1 MTEATKKSGRVLC
14 VDDEPHI
21 LRALQWLL
29 KKEFEVITAT
39 SAGEGI
45 RLLQRNDFDVVI
57 SDQRMPG
64 VTGVEFLRE
73 VRKSSPRSVRIL
85 LTGYAE
91 LDAMVRS
98 VNESE
103 VFRFITKPWDVKALP
118 DLIAE
123 AVSIA
128 NIDTLVVADETP
140 IENLDFTA
148 SSGGPAQV
156 SAGPALA
163 PGSAATNEPAAIAAS
178 VGSKVLVLD
187 DDPVVHQAID
197 DVFGNSELALHS
209 YSLAEAIKYLNEHQI
224 GVIVSDFKVGK
235 MDATRLIRMMKGE
248 HPEIISVVFS
258 AVQDAEYVVKLINE
272 GQVYRFIPKPF
283 KPSFIKLIVCSALK
297 RHVQLVQN
305 PQLLSRFKVDAVSS
319 GTAESLLLDVEKSAA
334 QASPRTVPPDSVAA
348 PMRIVQAAAQ
358 ASSVP
363 AIPRL
368 AVAANSTDD
377 GQALTERLKSGF
389 RKLFKLA

>member
-1 MTEATKKSGRVLC
+1 MTEAAKKGRVLC

-29 KKEFEVITAT
+29 KKEFEVVTAT
-39 SAGEGI
+39 SAGEGM
-45 RLLQRNDFDVVI
+45 RLLQRHDFDVVI

-64 VTGVEFLRE
+64 ITGVEFLRE
-73 VRKSSPRSVRIL
+73 VRKSSPRAVRIL

-128 NIDTLVVADETP
+128 NIDTVVVADETP
-140 IENLDFTA
+140 IESLDFTA
-148 SSGGPAQV
+148 APSAAAPEAQV
-156 SAGPALA
+156 KPALTV
-163 PGSAATNEPAAIAAS
+163 SAAPNEPASIAAS
-178 VGSKVLVLD
+178 VGRKVLVMD
-187 DDPVVHQAID
+187 DDQVVHQAID
-197 DVFGNSELALHS
+197 EVFGNPALVLHA
-209 YSLAEAIKYLNEHQI
+209 YSLADAIKYLNEYPI
-224 GVIVSDFKVGK
+224 GVIVSDFRVAK

-248 HPEIISVVFS
+248 HPEIVSVVFS

-283 KPSFIKLIVCSALK
+283 KVSFIKLIVGSALK
-297 RHVQLVQN
+297 RHVQLLQN
-305 PQLLSRFKVDAVSS
+305 PQLLSRFKVETVAA
-319 GTAESLLLDVEKSAA
+319 GTAESLLQDIERSAA
-334 QASPRTVPPDSVAA
+334 QVARTAA
-348 PMRIVQAAAQ
+348 PAAAPL
-358 ASSVP
+358 VP
-363 AIPRL
+363 AAK
-368 AVAANSTDD
+368 AVQVPAAHAHPAANDMED
-377 GQALTERLKSGF
+377 GAALVDKLKTGF
-389 RKLFKLA
+389 RKLFRIA

>member
-1 MTEATKKSGRVLC
+1 MTEAGRKGKILC

-29 KKEFEVITAT
+29 KKEFEVVTAT

-64 VTGVEFLRE
+64 ITGVEFLRE
-73 VRKSSPRSVRIL
+73 VRKSAPRAVRIL

-128 NIDTLVVADETP
+128 NIDTVVVADETP
-140 IENLDFTA
+140 VESLDFTA
-148 SSGGPAQV
+148 DSPAAG
-156 SAGPALA
+156 SAPALA
-163 PGSAATNEPAAIAAS
+163 VKAAAPSEPSAILDSIGRNI
-178 VGSKVLVLD
+178 LVMD
-187 DDPVVHQAID
+187 DDPIVHQAID
-197 DVFGNSELALHS
+197 EVFNNSDRVLHA
-209 YSLAEAIKYLNEHQI
+209 YSLADAIRYLNESSI

-283 KPSFIKLIVCSALK
+283 KPSFIKLIIGSALK
-297 RHVQLVQN
+297 RHMQLLQN
-305 PQLLSRFKVDAVSS
+305 PQLLSRFKVESVAA
-319 GTAESLLLDVEKSAA
+319 GTAESLLKDIEKSAA
-334 QASPRTVPPDSVAA
+334 LAPPPSAPRQAPAAQTVQVQASTP
-348 PMRIVQAAAQ
+348 
-358 ASSVP
+358 
-363 AIPRL
+363 
-368 AVAANSTDD
+368 AAND
-377 GQALTERLKSGF
+377 GALVDKLKTGF
-389 RKLFKLA
+389 RKLFKIS